1 MADQDWIIAHD
12 ATKGRDAYMLEC
24 LRCGG
29 VQRFALPISISIYC
43 AAAKVF
49 QQEHAH
55 CQPRDVADQLVQA
68 QMHTAAIG
76 ASIGLIHPEK

>member
-12 ATKGRDAYMLEC
+12 ATKGRDAYMMEC

-29 VQRFALPISISIYC
+29 VQRFALPISVFIYC

-49 QQEHAH
+49 QQEHVH
-55 CQPRDVADQLVQA
+55 CQPPHVAEQLVEA

-76 ASIGLIHPEK
+76 ASIRLIRPEK